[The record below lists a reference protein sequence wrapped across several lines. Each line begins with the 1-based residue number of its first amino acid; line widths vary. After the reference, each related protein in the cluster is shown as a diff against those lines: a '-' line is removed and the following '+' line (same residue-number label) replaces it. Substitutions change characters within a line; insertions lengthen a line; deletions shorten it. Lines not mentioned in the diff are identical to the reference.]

1 MVHNVHLAHV
11 TKSLFPNLIQSN
23 LVDTDKRVMLFKSKR
38 HLLLERKMT
47 KEIKHDISVVKLNI
61 ANLHKAVFRRTK
73 STETLKN
80 CSLIYYLIKNVLCI
94 PHRLPKQ
101 SEVDVNDSFYPV
113 YCSAEDID
121 VLSTNVQFRH
131 TVK

>member
-1 MVHNVHLAHV
+1 
-11 TKSLFPNLIQSN
+11 
-23 LVDTDKRVMLFKSKR
+23 
-38 HLLLERKMT
+38 MT

-80 CSLIYYLIKNVLCI
+80 CSLIYYLIKSVLCI
-94 PHRLPKQ
+94 THRLPKQ

-113 YCSAEDID
+113 YCSAGDID
-121 VLSTNVQFRH
+121 VLSTNVLFQH